1 MLVFG
6 DRERTTTVA
15 TAVGELQAS
24 LAAVALCPPGLERHA
39 ALVGAFIASGELA
52 QGIADRMFESRGCDE
67 RSSGL
72 ESAMRM
78 VCALARS
85 VDESWRAGFDG
96 PTPEPPRLEDMA
108 DAAMAIRVREA
119 EGYAFYA
126 LYPEA
131 YLEAARRS
139 GLGPRTAVIGI
150 RSIGLGLAAL
160 VAAGLGAPPPV
171 SVRPVGHPFRR
182 EVRIGAELAASLLQ
196 GGAASYA
203 VVDEGPGLSG
213 SSFGA
218 VADWLEAHGVERKR
232 IHFFP
237 SHGGAPGPHALPRHR
252 ERWDAV
258 SRHAV
263 GFEELF
269 LDPENALLARAVAA
283 CIGHPLD
290 GWEDISGGEWR
301 RVRFGDESRWPAANT
316 QQERR
321 KFLARAGGAAWLVKF
336 AGLGQHGARKLRAA
350 QRLYEAGW
358 GPQPAGLCHGFLV
371 ERWIAESATPETACR
386 PDLPRQLGAYLG
398 YRARGLPAAGG
409 GASLTE
415 LRRMALHNA
424 REALGEAAADALATR
439 LADAEALEERVTR
452 VWTDNRMHRHE
463 WLLRG
468 ERLIKTDALDHAA
481 GHDLVG
487 GQDVAWD
494 VAGAIVEFDL
504 GEADAARLCEA
515 VAEESGRPVDARLL
529 ALLLPCYLAFQI
541 GAAAMAGPIVG
552 CREAQRFDAAAARY
566 GKRLLAMLGQDG
578 MPHRQGSSPPK
589 Q

>member
-1 MLVFG
+1 
-6 DRERTTTVA
+6 
-15 TAVGELQAS
+15 
-24 LAAVALCPPGLERHA
+24 
-39 ALVGAFIASGELA
+39 
-52 QGIADRMFESRGCDE
+52 MFDIGGCDE
-67 RSSGL
+67 RSRGL
-72 ESAMRM
+72 DGAMRM
-78 VCALARS
+78 VCALAES
-85 VDESWRAGFDG
+85 VDKSWRGGFCA
-96 PTPEPPRLEDMA
+96 PVPEPARLDDDA
-108 DAAMAIRVREA
+108 DGAMTIRVREA

-126 LYPEA
+126 LYPET

-139 GLGPRTAVIGI
+139 GLGPRTMVIGI

-182 EVRIGAELAASLLQ
+182 EVRIGGELAASLLN
-196 GGAASYA
+196 GEAASYA

-218 VADWLEAHGVERKR
+218 VADWLEAHGVARER

-237 SHGGAPGPHALPRHR
+237 SHRGPPGPHALPRHR
-252 ERWDAV
+252 ERWSAV
-258 SRHAV
+258 PRHV
-263 GFEELF
+263 VEFDEVF
-269 LDPENALLARAVAA
+269 LDPETVLLARAVAA
-283 CIGHPLD
+283 RIGHPVD
-290 GWEDISGGEWR
+290 GWEEISGGEWR
-301 RVRFGDESRWPAANT
+301 RVRLGDESRWPAANT

-371 ERWIAESATPETACR
+371 ERWMAESATPERACV
-386 PDLPRQLGAYLG
+386 PDLARRLGSYLG
-398 YRARGLPAAGG
+398 YRAGSLPPAGS

-424 REALGEAAADALATR
+424 REGLGDAAADALAKR
-439 LADAEALEERVTR
+439 LADAEMIEGRVVR

-463 WLLRG
+463 WLLCG
-468 ERLIKTDALDHAA
+468 ERLVKTDALDHAA

-487 GQDVAWD
+487 CQDIAWD
-494 VAGAIVEFDL
+494 VAGAIVEFGI
-504 GEADAARLCEA
+504 GEADAARLCQA

-529 ALLLPCYLAFQI
+529 GFLLPCYLAFQI
-541 GAAAMAGPIVG
+541 GSAAMAGPCVG
-552 CREAQRFDAAAARY
+552 CQDAQRFDAAAARY
-566 GKRLLAMLGQDG
+566 GRRLLALLGRDAMPLGQV
-578 MPHRQGSSPPK
+578 PSPPK